1 MRNMKKIKMV
11 WFRFFSIGIICL
23 ICQTA
28 ELVFG
33 QSAESFIPNP
43 QWTKIAGDL
52 NFPEGPAWN
61 GKDAL
66 FVSNC
71 YGGWIAQITDS
82 KVDTFV
88 TARSI
93 GIQKTN
99 GTVFDSFGNL
109 FACDYGLKAIVKI
122 SPAKSMTIIADSSQ
136 SQPFNRPNDLAFS
149 KSGNLYFT
157 DPNRYDRQ
165 NPDGKVYCI
174 SGKDRS
180 VRIVHN
186 AIAFPN
192 GIAFS
197 EDGKQM
203 FVCESAANRI
213 LIFDI
218 LQSGNI
224 TNGRTFVELPGG
236 DPDGIAL
243 DVQGNLYVAHFG
255 GGAIY
260 IITPDGKILQKISA
274 PGKKP
279 SNLEFGGKDMKT
291 LFLTEVETNSVYKME
306 VPVSGLKLFRS
317 SQFK

>member
-1 MRNMKKIKMV
+1 MRNLKKIKMV
-11 WFRFFSIGIICL
+11 WFRFFAIGIVCL
-23 ICQTA
+23 IWQIDEHA
-28 ELVFG
+28 FG
-33 QSAESFIPNP
+33 QSFIQNP
-43 QWTKIAGDL
+43 QWIKVAGDL

-82 KVDTFV
+82 NVDTFA
-88 TARSI
+88 TIQST

-99 GTVFDSFGNL
+99 GTAFDCYGNL
-109 FACDYGLKAIVKI
+109 FVCDFGLKAILKI
-122 SPAKSMTIIADSSQ
+122 SPHQ
-136 SQPFNRPNDLAFS
+136 SAMIVANSCQNQPFNRPNDLAFS
-149 KSGNLYFT
+149 KNGNLYFT
-157 DPNRYDRQ
+157 DPNQYDRQ
-165 NPDGKVYCI
+165 HPDGKVYCV

-180 VRIVHN
+180 VRIIHD

-197 EDGKQM
+197 KDGKHM

-213 LIFDI
+213 LLFDV
-218 LQSGNI
+218 LQNGNI
-224 TNGRTFVELPGG
+224 ANGRPFVELPGG

-243 DVQGNLYVAHFG
+243 DVHGNLYVAHFG
-255 GGAIY
+255 GGAVY
-260 IITPDGKILQKISA
+260 IISPDGNILQKIPA

-291 LFLTEVETNSVYKME
+291 LFLTEVETNSVYRLQ
-306 VPVSGLKLFRS
+306 VPIAGLKLFQS
-317 SQFK
+317 SRFK